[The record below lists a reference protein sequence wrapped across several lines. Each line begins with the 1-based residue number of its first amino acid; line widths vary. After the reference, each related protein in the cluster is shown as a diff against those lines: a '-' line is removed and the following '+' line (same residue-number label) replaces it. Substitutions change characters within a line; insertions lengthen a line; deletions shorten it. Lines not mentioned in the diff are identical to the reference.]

1 MAVPGGAGT
10 ACSRAMP
17 HPDRTLY
24 QFPISHFCEKTRWNL
39 DAKAI
44 PYGVRNLLPGVHAR
58 VTKRLTGGHSRS
70 VPVLVDRGTP
80 LSDSTDIALHL
91 ESAYPSAPRLIPSEG
106 PERERVL
113 ELEAYYDETAGV
125 HVRRWVYAKLL
136 DEEADVSSLL
146 FGAFPL
152 PVRLLGRAMF
162 PLVKKNI
169 QRHYV
174 QSPEMVEA
182 SRVKLLEGIERLERE
197 IQGDPARY
205 LVGDRLSIA
214 DITAAALYAPLMGP
228 EGSPYAPRRG
238 KRAPRQLER
247 MREELLT
254 RPAGQWFVRRYR
266 EDRQRLARGFPPG
279 ADAPRT

>member
-1 MAVPGGAGT
+1 
-10 ACSRAMP
+10 MP

-24 QFPISHFCEKTRWNL
+24 QFPISHYCEKTRWNL
-39 DAKAI
+39 DAKAL
-44 PYGVRNLLPGVHAR
+44 PYGVHNLLPGPHAR
-58 VTKRLTGGHSRS
+58 VTKRLTGGRGHS

-91 ESAYPSAPRLIPSEG
+91 ERAYPSAPRLLPAEG

-113 ELEAYYDETAGV
+113 ELEAYFDETAGV

-136 DEEADVSSLL
+136 EEESAVKSLL
-146 FGAFPL
+146 FRAFPL
-152 PVRLLGRAMF
+152 PVRLIGRAMF
-162 PLVKKNI
+162 PFVKKNI

-174 QSPEMVEA
+174 QSPDKVEE
-182 SRVKLLEGIERLERE
+182 SRVKLLEGLERLERE
-197 IQGDPARY
+197 IQGDPSRY

-214 DITAAALYAPLMGP
+214 DITAAALYSPLMRP
-228 EGSPYAPRRG
+228 EGSPYAPRQG
-238 KRAPRQLER
+238 EHMPCQLER

-266 EDRQRLARGFPPG
+266 EDRHRLARGFPPG
-279 ADAPRT
+279 VETSRA